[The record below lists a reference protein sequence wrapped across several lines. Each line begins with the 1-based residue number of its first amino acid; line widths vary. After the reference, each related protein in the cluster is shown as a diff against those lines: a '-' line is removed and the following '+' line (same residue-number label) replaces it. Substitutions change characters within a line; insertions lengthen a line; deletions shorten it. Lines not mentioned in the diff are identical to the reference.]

1 MGAYSI
7 EEWCS
12 INTAALRLY
21 LHCSKTEKFSFLRV
35 TRRRLQQLHD
45 MANTFDIM
53 QSSQVTTVM
62 GTAVFF
68 FLVNTY
74 WYDIAP
80 GSVLLVV
87 FN

>member
-53 QSSQVTTVM
+53 RAVRLPQSWGQQ
-62 GTAVFF
+62 FF
-68 FLVNTY
+68 
-74 WYDIAP
+74 
-80 GSVLLVV
+80 SSLLIHIGMT
-87 FN
+87 